1 MTAAQISLVCSD
13 RYTTLAIWAPRSHMG
28 NPWIILLLPLWYWT
42 TYHSLFPWPEHI
54 RRDGSLPNCLLTTL
68 EGILQ
73 LVCLSSFGIA
83 HMEFQDPFLSHTI
96 MQPTTHVQTIAQVSL
111 EPVTRSWPSWIA
123 IPGYTCSLGALAIM
137 EVLTYHTSNFDIA
150 VNIVGTKIGDSGWAI
165 PESFPLHAKERRI
178 ASITPCKCGSK

>member
-96 MQPTTHVQTIAQVSL
+96 MQPTTHVPTMSQPLWLQHRYRWYAATGIPPL
-111 EPVTRSWPSWIA
+111 PSELHVATWA
-123 IPGYTCSLGALAIM
+123 ILGSYCYSPYGTGLPITLCFLGLNTYVEM
-137 EVLTYHTSNFDIA
+137 EVYLIA
-150 VNIVGTKIGDSGWAI
+150 Y
-165 PESFPLHAKERRI
+165 
-178 ASITPCKCGSK
+178 